1 MPQAPLDAW
10 LGRQETLRDTI
21 APTLV
26 ERMAAT
32 LDDTLPVT
40 GDALPLL
47 WHWMLFQ
54 PAVAPA
60 GLGADG
66 HPARGGFLPPA
77 QGRIRMW
84 AGGRLDFIAPLTV
97 GAAVRRESTI
107 TAIDEKA
114 GRTGSLLFVTVR
126 HEVYEGE
133 RLSLREEQDIVY
145 REPTPPRLA
154 SGQACP
160 AADWVA
166 TVHPTPTLL
175 FRYSAVTF
183 NGHRIHYDH
192 PYATETEGYPGLVV
206 HGPLIA
212 TLTLQAFGQA
222 HPQARVRR
230 FTYRGLRPLIAP
242 QPFTVGGRIDGP
254 GHADTWAGNADGL
267 AQTSTVEFE
276 S

>member
-1 MPQAPLDAW
+1 
-10 LGRQETLRDTI
+10 
-21 APTLV
+21 
-26 ERMAAT
+26 
-32 LDDTLPVT
+32 
-40 GDALPLL
+40 
-47 WHWMLFQ
+47 
-54 PAVAPA
+54 
-60 GLGADG
+60 
-66 HPARGGFLPPA
+66 
-77 QGRIRMW
+77 MW
-84 AGGRLDFIAPLTV
+84 AGGRLDFVAPLTV

-133 RLSLREEQDIVY
+133 RVGLREEQDIVY

-160 AADWVA
+160 SGDWEAA
-166 TVHPTPTLL
+166 VHPTPMLL

-192 PYATETEGYPGLVV
+192 PYVTETEGYPGLVV

-212 TLTLQAFGQA
+212 TLALRAFSHA
-222 HPQARVRR
+222 NPQARVRR
-230 FTYRGLRPLIAP
+230 FAYRGLRPLIAP
-242 QPFTVGGRIDGP
+242 QPFAVSGRIDGP
-254 GHADTWAGNADGL
+254 GHAETWAGNADGL
-267 AQTSTVEFE
+267 AQTGTVEFE